1 MVSTP
6 TLAPTTLSLD
16 NSQNQIEHITIGRGY
31 SKGILDIFVR
41 DQRTRGPGQR
51 NVCGVRATTRLC
63 IIAFFNSLDCWKAF
77 DGDETTKW
85 SSAVKMDDLFLDA

>member
-1 MVSTP
+1 MLVSTP

-16 NSQNQIEHITIGRGY
+16 NSQNQIQHITIWRGY
-31 SKGILDIFVR
+31 SKGILDVR
-41 DQRTRGPGQR
+41 EQRTRGPSQR
-51 NVCGVRATTRLC
+51 NVCGVRAPTRLC
-63 IIAFFNSLDCWKAF
+63 IIAFFNRLDCWKAF